1 VISQKKVTLKSM
13 RGFVNSFFHRLYHY
27 RYHLIRSYMDNPHRI
42 QNAQL
47 QELLLFAADTE
58 WGKSHFFHDVQ
69 SPEDFRQA
77 VELTDYEDLK
87 PFISRMMLG
96 ERDVLWPGKVDLYS
110 KSSGTTN
117 DKSKFIP
124 ISPQNLYKCHMR
136 GSWDT
141 MTLYYHN
148 RPQASQ
154 FADKSM
160 LMGGSLSSFEAH
172 PATTVGD
179 VSAIMIQHMPWV
191 ARPFFIPDFET
202 ALLSNWEE
210 KLEKLAQAGA
220 KEPNVVM
227 IGGVPTWTVVLFR
240 RILEIT
246 GKSNML
252 EVWPKF
258 QVYTHGGV
266 SFTPYRHQF
275 QAFFPS
281 DTVDYQEI
289 YNASEGFFAVQD
301 NLDEEGLLL
310 LLNNG
315 IYYEFIP
322 MSEWGQNNPKA
333 ISLAEVEAGK
343 NYALVIS
350 TNSGLW
356 RYLPGDTVI
365 FTSVNPY
372 RIKVSG
378 RTKQFVNAFGEE
390 VMVDNT
396 DKALAETCLLTGAEV
411 REYTVAPVY
420 FQGSAQGGHQ
430 WIIEFVIAP
439 ADIEAFT
446 RLLDLNLQRI
456 NSDYEAKRFRNLAML
471 PLRVE
476 VVPAGTFHNWLRTK
490 GKLGGQHK
498 VPRLS
503 NHRNFIEEILA
514 QVGA

>member
-1 VISQKKVTLKSM
+1 MQ
-13 RGFVNSFFHRLYHY
+13 GFVNSLFHRLYRY
-27 RYHLIRSYMDNPHRI
+27 RYRLIRSYMDNPHRI
-42 QNAQL
+42 QNAQF

-58 WGKSHFFHDVQ
+58 WGKSHFFNDVQ

-476 VVPAGTFHNWLRTK
+476 VVPGGTFHNWLRTK

>member
-1 VISQKKVTLKSM
+1 
-13 RGFVNSFFHRLYHY
+13 
-27 RYHLIRSYMDNPHRI
+27 MDNPHRI

-430 WIIEFVIAP
+430 WIIEFVTAP